1 MRRKD
6 IPMMREKGL
15 PYSFDYV
22 LERTPIGLKL
32 YEIFDGKEVKWG
44 VREDFISIYDDNLYL
59 STPSFEN
66 LVDENGKD
74 KERIIYLPNYD
85 FVIHGK
91 LNDSEVLCRV
101 NKTATSENEFYKIE
115 DFGGKDVKIYENDKI
130 NAFVGFNG
138 DFGIRKCMYFNYK
151 TFKPSSNVFDYI
163 DITNFFLKSYV
174 VGDNKIRLFFGQL
187 ADNGIE
193 VKPYGYDVS
202 KHEYFKFPLTDDGL
216 IDENEMK
223 KYIEKDDFVDFN
235 EADLYRVFQNAL
247 NKTMD
252 IGAYGILLR
261 PVIERLNKEKTKCL

>member
-1 MRRKD
+1 MRRED
-6 IPMMREKGL
+6 IPMMRKKGL
-15 PYSFDYV
+15 PYHYDYV
-22 LERTPIGLKL
+22 LERTPVGLKL

-44 VREDFISIYDDNLYL
+44 VREDYISIYDDKLYL
-59 STPSFEN
+59 STPLFEN
-66 LVDENGKD
+66 MVDEDGKD

-85 FVIHGK
+85 YVIHGK

-101 NKTATSENEFYKIE
+101 DKCAKSESEFYKIE

-138 DFGIRKCMYFNYK
+138 EYDIRKCMYFNYN

-163 DITNFFLKSYV
+163 DISNFFLKSYV
-174 VGDNKIRLFFGQL
+174 VGDNKIRIFFGKL
-187 ADNGIE
+187 ADNGLE
-193 VKPYGYDVS
+193 VKPYGYDIS
-202 KHEYFKFPLTDDGL
+202 KNEYFKFPLTDDGL

-223 KYIEKDDFVDFN
+223 NFIEKDEFISSG

-252 IGAYGILLR
+252 IGAYGMFIR
-261 PVIERLNKEKTKCL
+261 PVIERLNNEKTKCL